1 MTKAIVFDY
10 EGQKNLQEEFE
21 NCKKA
26 FFNMITKDDPW
37 AYMIAV
43 NVCDSSKS
51 IVIMESYLETADD
64 GEPTPMIHYNG
75 EWLREHN
82 IKF

>member
-21 NCKKA
+21 TCKKA
-26 FFNMITKDDPW
+26 LFSMITKDDPW

-43 NVCDSSKS
+43 DNFRETAVV
-51 IVIMESYLETADD
+51 IVESYME
-64 GEPTPMIHYNG
+64 
-75 EWLREHN
+75 
-82 IKF
+82 